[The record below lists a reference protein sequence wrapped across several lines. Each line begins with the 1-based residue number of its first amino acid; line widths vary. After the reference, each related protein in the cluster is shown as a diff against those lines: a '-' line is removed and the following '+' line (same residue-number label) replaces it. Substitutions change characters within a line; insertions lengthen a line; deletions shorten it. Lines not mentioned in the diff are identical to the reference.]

1 MSRFALHCIRV
12 ILSFAAC
19 GVFIG
24 FIWKQ
29 SYGFITFLSL
39 LSIWLF
45 MHLWQISQLITW
57 LERPKPSNA
66 PSGIGIWQQI
76 FATLTR
82 QAKSRKR
89 RKQKIVQSLQR
100 LYKAF
105 EVMPDGVLILNQDGR
120 IEWMNS
126 VAREHFLLKT
136 EDTDGILA
144 NLVRQPSFH
153 QFMDNKDTDEIK
165 LTLPTNK
172 GLSRHVMLKR
182 NDFDKNLQLLV
193 SQDITRI
200 EQINQTRTD
209 FVANVSHELRT
220 PLTVISGFVETMQDY
235 PQLPTEQRA
244 QFLDLMK
251 KDSDR
256 MLALLDDLLTLSRL
270 EATKD
275 SDQLQ
280 PINLSAMV
288 GQLIQEGII
297 LSADKQTFD
306 TEISANI
313 WVKGIQLDLYNAL
326 SNLVFNA
333 VRYNHEGGHIHISL
347 EANDNHTVTF
357 SVTDNG
363 PGIASEHIPRLT
375 ERFYRVDTGRSRA
388 SGGTGLG
395 LAITKHAL
403 AEHGSQLLVESQLG
417 VGSTFSAQFDTIQ
430 EPQRV
435 SLLGNIEPETKQP

>member
-1 MSRFALHCIRV
+1 MSRFALHCIRI
-12 ILSFAAC
+12 ILSFAVC
-19 GVFIG
+19 GVMIG
-24 FIWKQ
+24 IVWKQ

-89 RKQKIVQSLQR
+89 RKQKIVQALQR

-136 EDTDGILA
+136 EDTGGILA
-144 NLVRQPSFH
+144 NLVRQPTFH
-153 QFMDNKDTDEIK
+153 QFMDNKDTEEIK
-165 LTLPTNK
+165 LTLPTGK

-182 NDFDKNLQLLV
+182 TDFDKNLQLLV
-193 SQDITRI
+193 SQDTTRI

-220 PLTVISGFVETMQDY
+220 PLTVISGFVETMQDF
-235 PQLPTEQRA
+235 PQLPNEQRS

-333 VRYNHEGGHIHISL
+333 VRYNHAGGHIHISL

-417 VGSTFSAQFDTIQ
+417 TGSTFSAHFDTIQ

-435 SLLGNIEPETKQP
+435 SLLGNIEAQTQQP